1 MMDDPETAAR
11 ETAATALGH
20 DVPLGLPA
28 EDGHPI
34 VALSRAGDPPS
45 ARVAWVEPDT
55 GAIVARMACPP
66 GVPSRARPLVACVAD
81 LEAPGHRH
89 DRLIV
94 ARVAPEAA
102 AIQALLSEPDR
113 PDPAPVGPE
122 GLAVQRIAPDANVMA
137 VDALD
142 ASGEPIG
149 RLIRGGLAILATSGQ
164 GVSGRLGAGHGMA
177 AGIGDGRW
185 VESAEEAAF
194 EAGFAFREPGWVP
207 RGMTPSRY
215 RVEPDVSYP
224 SAPPG
229 LIRTWTGEGE
239 GRVLIRQVVAPLA
252 SPPSPGR
259 LSKVVDVN
267 GVPGVLGG
275 RWMGT
280 LVWQT
285 EEIAFG
291 VQVQRM
297 PWPAEVAQRVARS
310 LGETGEG
317 GAPT

>member
-1 MMDDPETAAR
+1 MDDPGTAAR
-11 ETAATALGH
+11 EAAATALGH
-20 DVPLGLPA
+20 EVPHGLPA
-28 EDGHPI
+28 QDGHPI
-34 VALSRAGDPPS
+34 VALSVAGDPS
-45 ARVAWVEPDT
+45 CARVAWVAED

-66 GVPSRARPLVACVAD
+66 GVPSRVRPVVACVAD
-81 LEAPGHRH
+81 LEASGHDH
-89 DRLIV
+89 DRLLV

-102 AIQALLSEPDR
+102 AIQIVLPEGVRSA
-113 PDPAPVGPE
+113 PAPAGPE
-122 GLAVQRIAPDANVMA
+122 RLAVQRLAPDASVMA

-142 ASGEPIG
+142 GGGEPIG
-149 RLIRGGLAILATSGQ
+149 RLVRGGIAMLSTNGR

-194 EAGFAFREPGWVP
+194 EAGFSFREPGWVP
-207 RGMTPSRY
+207 RGMSPSRY

-229 LIRTWTGEGE
+229 LLRTWTGSGE

-252 SPPSPGR
+252 SPPAPGR
-259 LSKVVDVN
+259 LSEIIDVN

-285 EEIAFG
+285 EDIAYG

-297 PWPAEVAQRVARS
+297 PWPGEVAQRVARS
-310 LGETGEG
+310 LPPPEV
-317 GAPT
+317 A